1 MSTSIGLIS
10 LGCEKNR
17 VDSESLLGQLRRAGY
32 TLTSDINQAEVII
45 VNTCGFITAAKEES
59 IAAILEAAQYKIN
72 GRCRKLLV
80 AGCLSQRYGNEL
92 LQEIP
97 EIDGVM
103 GTGAVPEVVEVLQA
117 MHLGQRPLA
126 VGAPG
131 YIQQGPEARVLTTPG
146 YTAYLKIAEGCDN
159 RCSYCAIPAIRGPY
173 RSRAMDDIISEAQ
186 WLCAGG
192 VKELIVIAQET
203 TRYGRDIYGRYA
215 LPELLQRLAAID
227 ECRWIRIMYCYPDSF
242 TDGLIELM
250 AAAPKICRYIDLPL
264 QHINNR
270 LLRVMNRRG
279 SKEDIIR
286 LVDKLRRLIPGVTL
300 RTTFI
305 VGFPGETEQEFGEL
319 LDFMAQV
326 KFERAGV
333 FAYSPEEGTPA
344 EKLPGRINDDVVAER
359 INRAMSLQQR
369 ISLTHNLDKVGQE
382 YMVLTEGWD
391 DDVKMYWGRTESD
404 APEIDGKVFFT
415 SRAVVREGDFVLV
428 KVLDA
433 TEYDLSGVRINEFAK
448 PSDFT

>member
-10 LGCEKNR
+10 LGCAKNR
-17 VDSESLLGQLRRAGY
+17 VDSEELLGQLRQAGY

-59 IAAILEAAQYKIN
+59 IAAILEAAQYKII

-80 AGCLSQRYGNEL
+80 VGCLSQRYGNEL
-92 LQEIP
+92 LQEMP
-97 EIDGVM
+97 EIDGIM
-103 GTGAVPEVVEVLQA
+103 GTGAVPEVVKVLQTI
-117 MHLGQRPLA
+117 HLGQRPLA

-131 YIQQGPEARVLTTPG
+131 YISKRLARVLTTPS
-146 YTAYLKIAEGCDN
+146 YLAYLKIAEGCDN
-159 RCSYCAIPAIRGPY
+159 CCSYCVIPAIRGPY

-186 WLCAGG
+186 WLCSSG
-192 VKELIVIAQET
+192 VKELIVVAQET

-227 ECRWIRIMYCYPDSF
+227 ECRWVRIMYCYPDSF
-242 TDGLIELM
+242 TDGLIKLL
-250 AAAPKICRYIDLPL
+250 AATPKICRYIDLPL

-279 SKEDIIR
+279 SKEYIIK
-286 LVDKLRRLIPGVTL
+286 LVDKLRQSIPGVTL

-305 VGFPGETEQEFGEL
+305 VGFPGETEQEFSEL

-333 FAYSPEEGTPA
+333 FAYSPEEGTAA
-344 EKLPGRINDDVVAER
+344 EMLPGRISDDEVAER
-359 INRAMSLQQR
+359 VNQAMSLQQR
-369 ISLTHNLDKVGQE
+369 ISLRHNLDKVGQE
-382 YMVLTEGWD
+382 LMVLVEGWD
-391 DDVKMYWGRTESD
+391 DDAKMYWGRTEAD

-415 SRAVVREGDFVLV
+415 SRAVVREGNFVRV
-428 KVLDA
+428 KVIDA
-433 TEYDLSGVRINEFAK
+433 AEYDLSGVRTK
-448 PSDFT
+448 